1 MPVDLC
7 RKSVCVPIMANGVHV
22 PVDAPLDVPPGA
34 AGDSDE
40 PEVAAQAW
48 LEFAPV
54 RGAAQLARLA
64 GAAEPVVA
72 AGLRAAAEP
81 VVAAEPRGTA
91 GPGAAAGPRRPA
103 GPSVAAVPRG
113 AVGPGAAAVPRGAVG
128 PGVAARPR
136 EPEQRRFDS
145 V

>member
-54 RGAAQLARLA
+54 RGAPQLARLA

-72 AGLRAAAEP
+72 AGP
-81 VVAAEPRGTA
+81 
-91 GPGAAAGPRRPA
+91 RPA
-103 GPSVAAVPRG
+103 PRPPPTSGPPAAP
-113 AVGPGAAAVPRGAVG
+113 APPPPPTPTPAASPPAP
-128 PGVAARPR
+128 P
-136 EPEQRRFDS
+136 
-145 V
+145 

>member
-48 LEFAPV
+48 LAFAPV

-72 AGLRAAAEP
+72 AGPPAPAEP
-81 VVAAEPRGTA
+81 VVPAEPGATA
-91 GPGAAAGPRRPA
+91 GPSAGAGA
-103 GPSVAAVPRG
+103 RG
-113 AVGPGAAAVPRGAVG
+113 TSAPGSA
-128 PGVAARPR
+128 
-136 EPEQRRFDS
+136 
-145 V
+145 

>member
-7 RKSVCVPIMANGVHV
+7 RKSVCVPIMANGAHV

-72 AGLRAAAEP
+72 AG
-81 VVAAEPRGTA
+81 PRGTA
-91 GPGAAAGPRRPA
+91 GPGAAAGPRGTA
-103 GPSVAAVPRG
+103 GLGAAAVLRG
-113 AVGPGAAAVPRGAVG
+113 AVGP
-128 PGVAARPR
+128 
-136 EPEQRRFDS
+136 
-145 V
+145 